1 MSEYNISSRYARAL
15 LQLAEE
21 KHELER
27 VHEDMSTV
35 DQTLRDS
42 KELRAM
48 LKSPVVK
55 DDQKHDILD
64 GIFQEHLSKDSLQF
78 LHFILDK
85 KRENYI
91 YDISQRFI
99 ELYDHKRGIV
109 KADVK
114 SSADLN
120 DQQKDILSKKLAE
133 YTGKKVQSRY
143 RTDDSIL
150 GGFIVRIGD
159 TVLDASVNR
168 QLQLLK
174 ERLLQD
180 NSVLNQ

>member
-1 MSEYNISSRYARAL
+1 MSEYNISSRYAKAL
-15 LQLAEE
+15 LDLAEE
-21 KHELER
+21 KQELER
-27 VHEDMSTV
+27 VYEDMYTV
-35 DQTLRDS
+35 NQTLRDS

-55 DDQKHDILD
+55 DHQKHDILD
-64 GIFQEHLSKDSLQF
+64 GIFKEHINRDSLQF
-78 LHFILDK
+78 LHFIVDK
-85 KRENYI
+85 NRENYLF
-91 YDISQRFI
+91 DISNRFI
-99 ELYDHKRGIV
+99 ELYDHKQGIV
-109 KADVK
+109 KAEIK
-114 SSADLN
+114 SSAELN
-120 DQQKDILSKKLAE
+120 DEQKDVLSKKLAE
-133 YTGKKVQSRY
+133 YTGKKVEASY
-143 RTDDSIL
+143 RKDDAIL

>member
-1 MSEYNISSRYARAL
+1 MSEYNISSRYAKAL

-21 KHELER
+21 KQELER
-27 VHEDMSTV
+27 VFEDVSTINH
-35 DQTLRDS
+35 TLRDS

-55 DDQKHDILD
+55 DQQKHDILD
-64 GIFQEHLSKDSLQF
+64 GIFQQHLSKDSLQF
-78 LHFILDK
+78 LHFIVDK

-91 YDISQRFI
+91 YDIAQRFI
-99 ELYDHKRGIV
+99 ELYDNMQGIV
-109 KADVK
+109 KANVK
-114 SSADLN
+114 SSAELN
-120 DQQKDILSKKLAE
+120 DEQKDILKKKLVE
-133 YTGKKVQSRY
+133 YTGKKVKARY
-143 RTDDSIL
+143 HKDESIL